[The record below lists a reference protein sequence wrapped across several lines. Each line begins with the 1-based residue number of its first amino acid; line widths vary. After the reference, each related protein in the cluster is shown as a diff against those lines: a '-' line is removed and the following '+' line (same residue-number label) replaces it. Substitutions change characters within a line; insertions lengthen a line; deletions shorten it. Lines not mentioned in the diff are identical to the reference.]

1 MHLITTSSESKI
13 KSKDFM
19 RRKLVWDGIYY
30 WSFFADIEWILL
42 LLTFFLQLFG
52 RGADFLLPP
61 SSLLLYPFPYG
72 LFMQIQD
79 EESINSMVWSSPH
92 TYTKKANSFSLL
104 MEMAKK
110 AIDRPP
116 ENLVCQHS
124 YQYEEST
131 WLRFQVDCHQLN
143 QFVPNVLGKG
153 FLGILKER
161 LLSLEKWPIF
171 LKITTISKVTF
182 F

>member
-1 MHLITTSSESKI
+1 MGWHLLLILLCRHWM
-13 KSKDFM
+13 DPP
-19 RRKLVWDGIYY
+19 
-30 WSFFADIEWILL
+30 FADVLSPIVWKRSRLS
-42 LLTFFLQLFG
+42 F
-52 RGADFLLPP
+52 LPP

-171 LKITTISKVTF
+171 LKITTISKVTLF
-182 F
+182 